1 MTTAFGGE
9 VTLMAAGS
17 GGGSL
22 LGSVAVPSE
31 GVTALTFALTVAAS
45 TRWGLRWR

>member
-9 VTLMAAGS
+9 VTLLAAGS
-17 GGGSL
+17 GGAL

-31 GVTALTFALTVAAS
+31 GVTALSFAVTVGAS
-45 TRWGLRWR
+45 TR